1 LNPFLF
7 LKTYKLMERLKI
19 AIQKSGRLTEDSQNL
34 FSECSIEIQD
44 GKRQLLAPSP
54 NFPIDLLYLRD
65 DDIPQYIE
73 DGIAD
78 VGILGENIYVESGA
92 LLRIAKRLGFAKC
105 RLSLAVQRSE
115 KYSGSDFFQ
124 GKRIA
129 TTYPNIVKK
138 YLAEKGISAEIHQIS
153 GSVEIAPNI
162 GLADAICDIVSTGST
177 LMSNGLKEVE
187 TVMYSEALMVANQN
201 LSAEKEQI
209 LQKLLF
215 RIAAVETAKK
225 NKYILLNAPNES
237 ISEICSILPGMKS
250 PTILPLAKEGWSSLH
265 SVVNEEV
272 FWEVIDQLKEK
283 GAQGILVVPIEK
295 MIL

>member
-1 LNPFLF
+1 
-7 LKTYKLMERLKI
+7 MERLKI

-34 FSECSIEIQD
+34 FTECSIEIQD

-78 VGILGENIYVESGA
+78 VGILGENIYVESA
-92 LLRIAKRLGFAKC
+92 ASLRIAKRLGFAKC

-115 KYSGSDFFQ
+115 KYSGVDFFQ

-187 TVMYSEALMVANQN
+187 TVMYSEALMVSNQN
-201 LSAEKEQI
+201 LSHEKEQI

-225 NKYILLNAPNES
+225 NKYILLNAPNEG

-265 SVVNEEV
+265 SVVNEEI
-272 FWEVIDQLKEK
+272 FWEVIDQLKAK

>member
-1 LNPFLF
+1 
-7 LKTYKLMERLKI
+7 MERLKI

-34 FSECSIEIQD
+34 FTECSIEIQD

-92 LLRIAKRLGFAKC
+92 SLRIAKRLGFAKC

-115 KYSGSDFFQ
+115 KYSGSAFFQ

-138 YLAEKGISAEIHQIS
+138 YLAEKGLSAEIHEIS

-250 PTILPLAKEGWSSLH
+250 PTILPLAKDGWSSLH
-265 SVVNEEV
+265 SVVNEEI
-272 FWEVIDQLKEK
+272 FWEVIDQLKAK
-283 GAQGILVVPIEK
+283 GAEGILVVPIEK

>member
-1 LNPFLF
+1 
-7 LKTYKLMERLKI
+7 MERLKI

-34 FSECSIEIQD
+34 FTECSIEIQD

-92 LLRIAKRLGFAKC
+92 SLRIAKRLGFAKC

-115 KYSGSDFFQ
+115 KYSGVDFFQ

-265 SVVNEEV
+265 SVVNEEI
-272 FWEVIDQLKEK
+272 FWEVIDQLKAK

>member
-1 LNPFLF
+1 
-7 LKTYKLMERLKI
+7 MDRLKI

-78 VGILGENIYVESGA
+78 VGILGENIYVESA
-92 LLRIAKRLGFAKC
+92 AELRIVKRLGFAKC
-105 RLSLAVQRSE
+105 RLSMAVQRSE
-115 KYSGSDFFQ
+115 KYSGPEYFQ

-138 YLAEKGISAEIHQIS
+138 YLGDKGLIAEIHEIS

-187 TVMYSEALMVANQN
+187 TVMYSEALMVANRG

-225 NKYILLNAPNES
+225 NKYILLNAPNDS
-237 ISEICSILPGMKS
+237 LREICAILPGMKS

-265 SVVNEEV
+265 SVVNEEI
-272 FWEVIDQLKEK
+272 FWEVIDQLKAK
-283 GAQGILVVPIEK
+283 GAEGILVVPIEK

>member
-1 LNPFLF
+1 
-7 LKTYKLMERLKI
+7 MERLKI

-44 GKRQLLAPSP
+44 SKRQLLAPSP

-78 VGILGENIYVESGA
+78 VGILGENIYVESAAG
-92 LLRIAKRLGFAKC
+92 LRIVKRLGFAKC
-105 RLSLAVQRSE
+105 RLSMAVQRSE
-115 KYSGSDFFQ
+115 KYSGPEYFQ

-138 YLAEKGISAEIHQIS
+138 YLADKGVSAEIHEIS

-177 LMSNGLKEVE
+177 LMSNGLKEVDI
-187 TVMYSEALMVANQN
+187 VMYSEALMVANRG

-225 NKYILLNAPNES
+225 NKYILLNAPNDS
-237 ISEICSILPGMKS
+237 LTEICSILPGMKS
-250 PTILPLAKEGWSSLH
+250 PTILPLAKDGWSSLH
-265 SVVNEEV
+265 SVVNEEI
-272 FWEVIDQLKEK
+272 FWEVIDQLKAK
-283 GAQGILVVPIEK
+283 GAEGILVVPIEK

>member
-1 LNPFLF
+1 
-7 LKTYKLMERLKI
+7 MERLKI

-34 FSECSIEIQD
+34 FSECSIDIQD

-73 DGIAD
+73 DAVAD
-78 VGILGENIYVESGA
+78 VGILGENVWLESQTQ
-92 LLRIAKRLGFAKC
+92 LRIVKRLGFSKC
-105 RLSLAVQRSE
+105 RLCLAIPRGE
-115 KYSGSDFFQ
+115 KYDGIDYFR

-129 TTYPNIVKK
+129 TTYSNIVKK
-138 YLAEKGISAEIHQIS
+138 FLLERGIEAEIHEIS

-187 TVMYSEALMVANQN
+187 TVMRSEALMVANPN
-201 LSAEKEQI
+201 LSPEKEAI

-215 RIAAVETAKK
+215 RIEAVEAAKR
-225 NKYILLNAPNES
+225 NKYILLNVPNT
-237 ISEICSILPGMKS
+237 EIEAICNILPGMKS
-250 PTILPLAKEGWSSLH
+250 PTVLPLAKEGWSSLH
-265 SVVNEEV
+265 SVVNEEK
-272 FWEVIDQLKEK
+272 FWELIDKLKAH
-283 GAQGILVVPIEK
+283 GAEGILVVPIEK

>member
-1 LNPFLF
+1 LDPFLF

-265 SVVNEEV
+265 SVVNEEI

>member
-1 LNPFLF
+1 
-7 LKTYKLMERLKI
+7 MERLKI

-34 FSECSIEIQD
+34 ISECSIEIQD

-78 VGILGENIYVESGA
+78 VGILGENIFVESGA
-92 LLRIAKRLGFAKC
+92 SLRIAKRLGFAKC

-115 KYSGSDFFQ
+115 KYNGSDFFQ

-187 TVMYSEALMVANQN
+187 TVMFSEALMVANQN
-201 LSAEKEQI
+201 LSAEKELI

-265 SVVNEEV
+265 SVVNEEI

>member
-1 LNPFLF
+1 LDPFLF

>member
-1 LNPFLF
+1 
-7 LKTYKLMERLKI
+7 MERLKI

-34 FSECSIEIQD
+34 FTECSIEIQD

-92 LLRIAKRLGFAKC
+92 SLRIAKRLGFAKC

-115 KYSGSDFFQ
+115 KYSGVDFFQ

-129 TTYPNIVKK
+129 TTYHNIVKK

-265 SVVNEEV
+265 SVVNEEI
-272 FWEVIDQLKEK
+272 FWEVIDQLKAK

>member
-1 LNPFLF
+1 
-7 LKTYKLMERLKI
+7 MERLKI

-34 FSECSIEIQD
+34 FNECSIEIQD

-73 DGIAD
+73 DAVAD
-78 VGILGENIYVESGA
+78 VGILGENVWLESQTQ
-92 LLRIAKRLGFAKC
+92 LRIVKRLGFSKC
-105 RLSLAVQRSE
+105 RLCLAIPRGE
-115 KYSGSDFFQ
+115 KYEGIDYFR

-138 YLAEKGISAEIHQIS
+138 FLLDRGIEAEIHEIS

-187 TVMYSEALMVANQN
+187 TVMRSEALMVANPN
-201 LSAEKEQI
+201 LSPEKEAI

-215 RIAAVETAKK
+215 RIEAVEAAKR
-225 NKYILLNAPNES
+225 NKYILLNVPNT
-237 ISEICSILPGMKS
+237 EIEAICNILPGMKS
-250 PTILPLAKEGWSSLH
+250 PTVLPLAKEGWSSLH
-265 SVVNEEV
+265 SVVNEEK
-272 FWEVIDQLKEK
+272 FWELIDNLKAH
-283 GAQGILVVPIEK
+283 GAEGILVVPIEK

>member
-1 LNPFLF
+1 
-7 LKTYKLMERLKI
+7 MERLKI

-92 LLRIAKRLGFAKC
+92 SLRIAKRLGFAKC
-105 RLSLAVQRSE
+105 RLSMAVQRSE
-115 KYSGSDFFQ
+115 KYNGPEYFQ
-124 GKRIA
+124 GRRIA

-138 YLAEKGISAEIHQIS
+138 YLAEKGLSAEIHEIS

-201 LSAEKEQI
+201 LSPEKEQI

-225 NKYILLNAPNES
+225 NKYILLNAPNDS
-237 ISEICSILPGMKS
+237 LDEICNILPGMKS

-272 FWEVIDQLKEK
+272 FWEMIDQLKEK

>member
-1 LNPFLF
+1 
-7 LKTYKLMERLKI
+7 MERLKI

-34 FSECSIEIQD
+34 FTECSIEIQD

-92 LLRIAKRLGFAKC
+92 SLRIAKRLGFAKC

-115 KYSGSDFFQ
+115 KYSGVEFFQ

-201 LSAEKEQI
+201 LSHEKEQI

-265 SVVNEEV
+265 SVVNEEI
-272 FWEVIDQLKEK
+272 FWEVIDQLKAK

>member
-1 LNPFLF
+1 
-7 LKTYKLMERLKI
+7 MERLKI

-34 FSECSIEIQD
+34 FTECSIEIQD

-92 LLRIAKRLGFAKC
+92 SLRIAKRLGFAKC

-115 KYSGSDFFQ
+115 KYSGAEFFQ

-265 SVVNEEV
+265 SVVNEEI
-272 FWEVIDQLKEK
+272 FWEVIDQLKAK

>member
-1 LNPFLF
+1 
-7 LKTYKLMERLKI
+7 MERLKI

-34 FSECSIEIQD
+34 FNECSIDIQD

-73 DGIAD
+73 DAVAD
-78 VGILGENIYVESGA
+78 VGILGENVWLESQTQ
-92 LLRIAKRLGFAKC
+92 LRIVKRLGFSKC
-105 RLSLAVQRSE
+105 RLCLAIPRGE
-115 KYSGSDFFQ
+115 KYEGIDYFR

-138 YLAEKGISAEIHQIS
+138 FLLDRGIEAEIHEIS

-187 TVMYSEALMVANQN
+187 TVMRSEALMVANPN
-201 LSAEKEQI
+201 LSPEKEAI

-215 RIAAVETAKK
+215 RIEAVEAAKR
-225 NKYILLNAPNES
+225 NKYILLNVPNTEIEA
-237 ISEICSILPGMKS
+237 ISNILPGMKS
-250 PTILPLAKEGWSSLH
+250 PTVLPLAKEGWSSLH
-265 SVVNEEV
+265 SVVNEEK
-272 FWEVIDQLKEK
+272 FWELIDKLKAH
-283 GAQGILVVPIEK
+283 GAEGILVVPIEK

>member
-1 LNPFLF
+1 
-7 LKTYKLMERLKI
+7 MERLKI

-34 FSECSIEIQD
+34 FNECSIEIQD

-73 DGIAD
+73 DAVAD
-78 VGILGENIYVESGA
+78 VGILGENVWLESQTQ
-92 LLRIAKRLGFAKC
+92 LRIVKRLGFSKC
-105 RLSLAVQRSE
+105 RLCLAIPRGE
-115 KYSGSDFFQ
+115 KYEGIDYFR

-138 YLAEKGISAEIHQIS
+138 FLLDRGIEAEIHEIS

-177 LMSNGLKEVE
+177 LMSNGLKDVE
-187 TVMYSEALMVANQN
+187 TVMRSEALMVANPN
-201 LSAEKEQI
+201 LSPEKEAI

-215 RIAAVETAKK
+215 RIEAVEAAKR
-225 NKYILLNAPNES
+225 NKYILLNVPNT
-237 ISEICSILPGMKS
+237 EIEAICNILPGMKS
-250 PTILPLAKEGWSSLH
+250 PTVLPLAKEGWSSLH
-265 SVVNEEV
+265 SVVNEEK
-272 FWEVIDQLKEK
+272 FWELIDKLKAH
-283 GAQGILVVPIEK
+283 GAEGILVVPIEK

>member
-1 LNPFLF
+1 
-7 LKTYKLMERLKI
+7 MERLKI

-34 FSECSIEIQD
+34 FNECSIEIQD

-73 DGIAD
+73 DAVAD
-78 VGILGENIYVESGA
+78 VGILGENVWLESQTQ
-92 LLRIAKRLGFAKC
+92 LRIVKRLGFSKC
-105 RLSLAVQRSE
+105 RLCLAIPRGE
-115 KYSGSDFFQ
+115 KYEGIDYFR

-138 YLAEKGISAEIHQIS
+138 FLLDRGIEAEIHEIS

-187 TVMYSEALMVANQN
+187 TVMRSE
-201 LSAEKEQI
+201 S
-209 LQKLLF
+209 
-215 RIAAVETAKK
+215 R
-225 NKYILLNAPNES
+225 
-237 ISEICSILPGMKS
+237 
-250 PTILPLAKEGWSSLH
+250 
-265 SVVNEEV
+265 
-272 FWEVIDQLKEK
+272 
-283 GAQGILVVPIEK
+283 
-295 MIL
+295 

>member
-1 LNPFLF
+1 
-7 LKTYKLMERLKI
+7 MERLKI

-34 FSECSIEIQD
+34 FNECSIEIQD

-73 DGIAD
+73 DAVAD
-78 VGILGENIYVESGA
+78 VGILGENVWLESQTQ
-92 LLRIAKRLGFAKC
+92 LRIVKRLGFSKC
-105 RLSLAVQRSE
+105 RLCLAIPRGE
-115 KYSGSDFFQ
+115 KYEGIDYFR

-138 YLAEKGISAEIHQIS
+138 FLLDRGIEAEIHEIS

-187 TVMYSEALMVANQN
+187 TVMRSEALMVANPN
-201 LSAEKEQI
+201 LSPEKEAI

-215 RIAAVETAKK
+215 RIEAVEAAKR
-225 NKYILLNAPNES
+225 NKYILLNVPNTEIEA
-237 ISEICSILPGMKS
+237 ISNILPGMKS
-250 PTILPLAKEGWSSLH
+250 PTVLPLAKEGWSSLH
-265 SVVNEEV
+265 SVVNEEK
-272 FWEVIDQLKEK
+272 FWELIDKLKAH
-283 GAQGILVVPIEK
+283 GAEGILVVPIEK

>member
-1 LNPFLF
+1 
-7 LKTYKLMERLKI
+7 MERLKI

-34 FSECSIEIQD
+34 FNECSIEIQD

-73 DGIAD
+73 DAVAD
-78 VGILGENIYVESGA
+78 VGILGENVWLESQTQ
-92 LLRIAKRLGFAKC
+92 LRIVKRLGFSKC
-105 RLSLAVQRSE
+105 RLCLAIPRGE
-115 KYSGSDFFQ
+115 KYEGIDYFR

-138 YLAEKGISAEIHQIS
+138 FLLDRGIEAEIHEIS

-187 TVMYSEALMVANQN
+187 TVMRSEALMVANPN
-201 LSAEKEQI
+201 LSPEKEAI

-215 RIAAVETAKK
+215 RIEAVEAAKR
-225 NKYILLNAPNES
+225 NKYILLNVPNT
-237 ISEICSILPGMKS
+237 EIEAICNILPGMKS
-250 PTILPLAKEGWSSLH
+250 PTVLPLAKEGWSSLH
-265 SVVNEEV
+265 SVVNEEK
-272 FWEVIDQLKEK
+272 FWELIDKLKAH
-283 GAQGILVVPIEK
+283 GAEGILVVPIEK

>member
-1 LNPFLF
+1 
-7 LKTYKLMERLKI
+7 MERLKI

-34 FSECSIEIQD
+34 FNECSIDIQD

-73 DGIAD
+73 DAVAD
-78 VGILGENIYVESGA
+78 VGILGENVWLESQTQ
-92 LLRIAKRLGFAKC
+92 LRIVKRLGFSKC
-105 RLSLAVQRSE
+105 RLCLAIPRGE
-115 KYSGSDFFQ
+115 KYEGIDYFR

-138 YLAEKGISAEIHQIS
+138 FLLDRGIEAEIHEIS

-177 LMSNGLKEVE
+177 LMSNGLKDVE
-187 TVMYSEALMVANQN
+187 TVMRSEALMVANPN
-201 LSAEKEQI
+201 LSPEKEAI

-215 RIAAVETAKK
+215 RIEAVEAAKR
-225 NKYILLNAPNES
+225 NKYILLNVPNT
-237 ISEICSILPGMKS
+237 EIEAICNILPGMKS
-250 PTILPLAKEGWSSLH
+250 PTVLPLAKEGWSSLH
-265 SVVNEEV
+265 SVVNEEK
-272 FWEVIDQLKEK
+272 FWELIDKLKAH
-283 GAQGILVVPIEK
+283 GAEGILVVPIEK

>member
-1 LNPFLF
+1 
-7 LKTYKLMERLKI
+7 MERLKI

-92 LLRIAKRLGFAKC
+92 SLRIAKRLGFAKC

-115 KYSGSDFFQ
+115 QYGGPDFFQ

-138 YLAEKGISAEIHQIS
+138 YLAENGLSAEIHQIS

-187 TVMYSEALMVANQN
+187 TVMYSEALLVANQQ
-201 LSAEKEQI
+201 LSPEKEQI

-225 NKYILLNAPNES
+225 NKYILLNAPNDS
-237 ISEICSILPGMKS
+237 ISAICNILPGMKS

-265 SVVNEEV
+265 SVVNEEI
-272 FWEVIDQLKEK
+272 FWEVIDHLKEK
-283 GAQGILVVPIEK
+283 GAEGILVVPIEK

>member
-1 LNPFLF
+1 
-7 LKTYKLMERLKI
+7 MERLKI

-34 FSECSIEIQD
+34 FTECSIEIQD

-54 NFPIDLLYLRD
+54 NFPVDLLYLRD

-92 LLRIAKRLGFAKC
+92 SLRIAKRLGFAKC

-115 KYSGSDFFQ
+115 KYSGLDFFQ

-201 LSAEKEQI
+201 LSHEKEQI

-265 SVVNEEV
+265 SVVNEEI
-272 FWEVIDQLKEK
+272 FWEVIDQLKAK